1 MNLRRRTALAI
12 GGFVLGLATFTAPAA
27 RAQQSDAIA
36 MTLETQSQSGSSSS
50 NTSSNTT
57 TQQSGTNSSDSSQ
70 TQTPQNTPNHVQ
82 PGQTAKPQSIQEK
95 NGGSNERILWI
106 YPNFFSVDEDKYN
119 GPITAGQKFRLVTR
133 SSFDPGEFL
142 WYGFLAGISQAQNS
156 EKAYGQGAEGYAKR
170 YASQFGD
177 GTIESYLVEF
187 GFPVVFKQDPR
198 YFRVGEGSFGYR
210 TGRVIKRL
218 VVTKGDNGKDQFN
231 VSEVFGS
238 GTAAVVSIYSYHP
251 QDERN
256 FSNVASV
263 WGEQVAF
270 DAAEMMFKE
279 FWPDV
284 RQKLRDKKA
293 AKAAAQQP

>member
-1 MNLRRRTALAI
+1 MNLRKRTTLVGSSLI
-12 GGFVLGLATFTAPAA
+12 LGLALSAPNLT
-27 RAQQSDAIA
+27 RAQQNDLIA
-36 MTLETQSQSGSSSS
+36 TTLQTQSQGSGASSANSSSS
-50 NTSSNTT
+50 AT
-57 TQQSGTNSSDSSQ
+57 TQQPGSSPSDPS
-70 TQTPQNTPNHVQ
+70 QTPQNTTTHVQ
-82 PGQTAKPQSIQEK
+82 PGQTAKQQTIQEK

-156 EKAYGQGAEGYAKR
+156 EKGYGQGAEGYAKR

-177 GTIESYLVEF
+177 GTIESYMVEF
-187 GFPVVFKQDPR
+187 AFPVVFKQDPR
-198 YFRVGEGSFGYR
+198 YFRVGQGSFGYR
-210 TGRVIKRL
+210 TGRVLKRL
-218 VVTKGDNGKDQFN
+218 VVTKGDNGNNQFN

-251 QDERN
+251 AGDKN

-270 DAAEMMFKE
+270 DALEMMFKE

-284 RQKLRDKKA
+284 RQKLRDKKNDGA
-293 AKAAAQQP
+293 TQP

>member
-1 MNLRRRTALAI
+1 
-12 GGFVLGLATFTAPAA
+12 LGLAAGAPRVTHAQQNDLIA
-27 RAQQSDAIA
+27 ITLDRPSQSGGTSAAQQSGSTA
-36 MTLETQSQSGSSSS
+36 SGA
-50 NTSSNTT
+50 
-57 TQQSGTNSSDSSQ
+57 SQ
-70 TQTPQNTPNHVQ
+70 TQTPQNTTTHVQ
-82 PGQTAKPQSIQEK
+82 PGQTAKQQTIQEK

-119 GPITAGQKFRLVTR
+119 GPITAKQKFLLVTR

-142 WYGFLAGISQAQNS
+142 WYGLLAGISQAENS

-210 TGRVIKRL
+210 TGRVLKRL
-218 VVTKGDNGKDQFN
+218 VVTKGDNGRDQFN

-251 QDERN
+251 QDEHN

-284 RQKLRDKKA
+284 RKKMHDKKNRGA
-293 AKAAAQQP
+293 TQP

>member
-1 MNLRRRTALAI
+1 MNWRRWSFVT
-12 GGFVLGLATFTAPAA
+12 GCVFVLGGATMTAPTLL
-27 RAQQSDAIA
+27 AQQPA
-36 MTLETQSQSGSSSS
+36 QSGNSSSTDS
-50 NTSSNTT
+50 STSTT
-57 TQQSGTNSSDSSQ
+57 PQESATQQSGSASSSSTQ
-70 TQTPQNTPNHVQ
+70 TQTPQTSTTSQTTHVQ
-82 PGQTAKPQSIQEK
+82 PGQTAKQQSIQEK
-95 NGGSNERILWI
+95 NGGSNERILWV
-106 YPNFFSVDEDKYN
+106 YPNFFSVDEEKYN
-119 GPITAGQKFRLVTR
+119 GPITAKQKFLLVTR

-156 EKAYGQGAEGYAKR
+156 EKGYGQGAEGYAKR

-177 GTIESYLVEF
+177 GTIESYMVEF

-198 YFRVGEGSFGYR
+198 YFRVGQGSFGYR
-210 TGRVIKRL
+210 TGRVLKRL
-218 VVTKGDNGKDQFN
+218 VVVKGDNGRDQFN

-251 QDERN
+251 ADEKN

-284 RQKLRDKKA
+284 RQKLRDKKNRGA
-293 AKAAAQQP
+293 ANQP

>member
-1 MNLRRRTALAI
+1 MMNWRERFIPASAL
-12 GGFVLGLATFTAPAA
+12 LAFSFSIFMPSILM
-27 RAQQSDAIA
+27 AQQTDPNPPASASGPQSTA
-36 MTLETQSQSGSSSS
+36 NSTSGNATATQTQSTPS
-50 NTSSNTT
+50 TT
-57 TQQSGTNSSDSSQ
+57 T
-70 TQTPQNTPNHVQ
+70 HVQ
-82 PGQTAKPQSIQEK
+82 PGQTAKQQTVQEK
-95 NGGSNERILWI
+95 NGGSNSRILWV
-106 YPNFFSVDEDKYN
+106 YPDFFSVEEDSYK

-142 WYGFLAGISQAQNS
+142 WYGLLAGISQAQNS

-177 GTIESYLVEF
+177 GTIESYMVEF

-198 YFRVGEGSFGYR
+198 YFRVGQGSFTSR
-210 TGRVIKRL
+210 TGHVLKRL
-218 VVTKGDNGKDQFN
+218 VVTRGDNGKSQFN
-231 VSEVFGS
+231 ISEVAGS
-238 GTAAVVSIYSYHP
+238 GSAAAISIYTYHP

-284 RQKLRDKKA
+284 RRKIHKDQ
-293 AKAAAQQP
+293 

>member
-1 MNLRRRTALAI
+1 MI
-12 GGFVLGLATFTAPAA
+12 CSATMTAPNLL
-27 RAQQSDAIA
+27 AQQ
-36 MTLETQSQSGSSSS
+36 TTQSGDSS
-50 NTSSNTT
+50 NTDTS
-57 TQQSGTNSSDSSQ
+57 TNA
-70 TQTPQNTPNHVQ
+70 TPQNSAPQRSGSTPSSSVQAPTSTTSQTTHVQ
-82 PGQTAKPQSIQEK
+82 PGQTAKQQSIQEK

-119 GPITAGQKFRLVTR
+119 GPITAKQKFLLVTR

-142 WYGFLAGISQAQNS
+142 WYGLLAGISQAENS

-177 GTIESYLVEF
+177 GTIESYMVEF

-198 YFRVGEGSFGYR
+198 YFRVGQGSFGYR

-218 VVTKGDNGKDQFN
+218 VVTKGDNGRDQFN

-251 QDERN
+251 SDERN

-284 RQKLRDKKA
+284 RQKLRDKKNGGA
-293 AKAAAQQP
+293 TQP

>member
-1 MNLRRRTALAI
+1 M
-12 GGFVLGLATFTAPAA
+12 GFLVMTAPAA
-27 RAQQSDAIA
+27 RSQGTDSNATAAQAGSTAGA
-36 MTLETQSQSGSSSS
+36 NGTSTSSQSGSAQS
-50 NTSSNTT
+50 TT
-57 TQQSGTNSSDSSQ
+57 T
-70 TQTPQNTPNHVQ
+70 HVQ

-95 NGGSNERILWI
+95 NGGSNDRILWI
-106 YPNFFSVDEDKYN
+106 YPDFFSVDEDKYN
-119 GPITAGQKFRLVTR
+119 GPITAGQKFKLVTR

-142 WYGFLAGISQAQNS
+142 WYGLLAGISQAQNS

-198 YFRVGEGSFGYR
+198 YFRVGQGSFGYR
-210 TGRVIKRL
+210 TGRVLKRL
-218 VVTKGDNGKDQFN
+218 VVTKGDNGKPQFN

-238 GTAAVVSIYSYHP
+238 GSAAAISIYSYHP
-251 QDERN
+251 QDEHN
-256 FSNVASV
+256 FSNVGSV

-284 RQKLRDKKA
+284 RQKLRDNKNRA
-293 AKAAAQQP
+293 TTQP

>member
-1 MNLRRRTALAI
+1 MC
-12 GGFVLGLATFTAPAA
+12 APRAA
-27 RAQQSDAIA
+27 YAQQNDLIAI
-36 MTLETQSQSGSSSS
+36 TLDGPSQSGTSPSASSSSAAQQSGSSSS
-50 NTSSNTT
+50 DTSR
-57 TQQSGTNSSDSSQ
+57 TQSQ
-70 TQTPQNTPNHVQ
+70 AQTPQNTATHVQ
-82 PGQTAKPQSIQEK
+82 PGQTAKQQTIQEK

-119 GPITAGQKFRLVTR
+119 GPITAKQKFLLVTR

-142 WYGFLAGISQAQNS
+142 WYGLLAGISQAENS

-210 TGRVIKRL
+210 TGRVLKRL
-218 VVTKGDNGKDQFN
+218 VVTKGDNGRDQFN

-238 GTAAVVSIYSYHP
+238 GTAAVASIYSYHP
-251 QDERN
+251 QDEHN

-284 RQKLRDKKA
+284 RQKLRDKKN

>member
-1 MNLRRRTALAI
+1 MNWRQR
-12 GGFVLGLATFTAPAA
+12 FVLPGVFLVTGFAIVTPSILK
-27 RAQQSDAIA
+27 AQQADANSPA
-36 MTLETQSQSGSSSS
+36 PTSTSSQQSTSSSASGSAEATPTPS
-50 NTSSNTT
+50 
-57 TQQSGTNSSDSSQ
+57 
-70 TQTPQNTPNHVQ
+70 PQNSTTHVQ
-82 PGQTAKPQSIQEK
+82 PGQTAKQQSVQEK
-95 NGGSNERILWI
+95 NGGSNSRILWV
-106 YPNFFSVDEDKYN
+106 YPDFFSVEESSYS

-142 WYGFLAGISQAQNS
+142 WYGLLAGISQAENS
-156 EKAYGQGAEGYAKR
+156 EKGYGQGFDGYAKR

-177 GTIESYLVEF
+177 GTIESYMVEF

-198 YFRVGEGSFGYR
+198 YFRVGQGSFTSR
-210 TGRVIKRL
+210 TGHVLKRL
-218 VVTKGDNGKDQFN
+218 VVTRGDNGKDQFN

-238 GTAAVVSIYSYHP
+238 GSAAAISIYTYHP

-284 RQKLRDKKA
+284 RRKIHKDQ
-293 AKAAAQQP
+293 

>member
-1 MNLRRRTALAI
+1 MNLRRRSVLVGCGVI
-12 GGFVLGLATFTAPAA
+12 LGLAAGAPRVTHAQQNDLIAITLDRPSQSGGTTA
-27 RAQQSDAIA
+27 AQQSGSTA
-36 MTLETQSQSGSSSS
+36 SGA
-50 NTSSNTT
+50 
-57 TQQSGTNSSDSSQ
+57 SQ
-70 TQTPQNTPNHVQ
+70 TQTPQNTTTHVQ
-82 PGQTAKPQSIQEK
+82 PGQTAKQQTIQEK

-119 GPITAGQKFRLVTR
+119 GPITAKQKFLLVTR

-142 WYGFLAGISQAQNS
+142 WYGLLAGISQAENS

-210 TGRVIKRL
+210 TGRVLKRL
-218 VVTKGDNGKDQFN
+218 VVTKGDNGRDQFN

-251 QDERN
+251 QDEHN

-284 RQKLRDKKA
+284 RKKMHDKKNRGA
-293 AKAAAQQP
+293 TQP

>member
-1 MNLRRRTALAI
+1 MNLRRKSVLAGCGVI
-12 GGFVLGLATFTAPAA
+12 LGLAAGAPRVTHAQQNDLIA
-27 RAQQSDAIA
+27 ITLDRPSQSGGTSAAQQSGSTA
-36 MTLETQSQSGSSSS
+36 SGA
-50 NTSSNTT
+50 
-57 TQQSGTNSSDSSQ
+57 SQ
-70 TQTPQNTPNHVQ
+70 TQTPQNTTTHVQ
-82 PGQTAKPQSIQEK
+82 PGQTAKQQTIQEK

-119 GPITAGQKFRLVTR
+119 GPITAKQKFLLVTR

-142 WYGFLAGISQAQNS
+142 WYGLLAGISQAENS

-210 TGRVIKRL
+210 TGRVLKRL
-218 VVTKGDNGKDQFN
+218 VVTKGDNGRDQFN

-251 QDERN
+251 QDEHN

-284 RQKLRDKKA
+284 RKKMHDKKNRGA
-293 AKAAAQQP
+293 TQP

>member
-1 MNLRRRTALAI
+1 MNLRRRSVLAGCGVI
-12 GGFVLGLATFTAPAA
+12 LGLAAGAPRVTHAQQNDLIAITLDRPSQSGGTTA
-27 RAQQSDAIA
+27 AQQSGSTA
-36 MTLETQSQSGSSSS
+36 SGA
-50 NTSSNTT
+50 
-57 TQQSGTNSSDSSQ
+57 SQ
-70 TQTPQNTPNHVQ
+70 TQTPQNTTTHVQ
-82 PGQTAKPQSIQEK
+82 PGQTAKQQTIQEK

-119 GPITAGQKFRLVTR
+119 GPITAKQKFLLVTR

-142 WYGFLAGISQAQNS
+142 WYGLLAGISQAENS

-210 TGRVIKRL
+210 TGRVLKRL
-218 VVTKGDNGKDQFN
+218 VVTKGDNGRDQFN

-251 QDERN
+251 QDEHN

-284 RQKLRDKKA
+284 RKKMHDKKNRGA
-293 AKAAAQQP
+293 TQP

>member
-1 MNLRRRTALAI
+1 LKMNLRRRSVLAGCGVI
-12 GGFVLGLATFTAPAA
+12 LGLAAGAPRVT
-27 RAQQSDAIA
+27 RAQQNDLIAI
-36 MTLETQSQSGSSSS
+36 TLDEPSYSSGTAAAQQSGSSSS
-50 NTSSNTT
+50 
-57 TQQSGTNSSDSSQ
+57 DASQ
-70 TQTPQNTPNHVQ
+70 TQTPQSTTTHVQ
-82 PGQTAKPQSIQEK
+82 PGQTAKQQTIQEK

-119 GPITAGQKFRLVTR
+119 GPITAKQKFLLVTR

-142 WYGFLAGISQAQNS
+142 WYGLLAGISQAENS

-210 TGRVIKRL
+210 TGRVLKRL
-218 VVTKGDNGKDQFN
+218 VVTKGDNGRDQFN

-251 QDERN
+251 QDEHN

-284 RQKLRDKKA
+284 RKKMHDKKNRGA
-293 AKAAAQQP
+293 TQP

>member
-1 MNLRRRTALAI
+1 MNLRRRSVLAGCGVI
-12 GGFVLGLATFTAPAA
+12 LGLAAGAPRVTHAQQNDLIA
-27 RAQQSDAIA
+27 ITLDRPSQSGGTSAAQQSGSTA
-36 MTLETQSQSGSSSS
+36 SGA
-50 NTSSNTT
+50 
-57 TQQSGTNSSDSSQ
+57 SQ
-70 TQTPQNTPNHVQ
+70 TQTPQNTTTHVQ
-82 PGQTAKPQSIQEK
+82 PGQTAKQQTIQEK

-119 GPITAGQKFRLVTR
+119 GPITAKQKFLLVTR

-142 WYGFLAGISQAQNS
+142 WYGLLAGISQAENS

-210 TGRVIKRL
+210 TGRVLKRL
-218 VVTKGDNGKDQFN
+218 VVTKGDNGRDQFN

-251 QDERN
+251 QDEHN

-284 RQKLRDKKA
+284 RKKMHDKKNRGA
-293 AKAAAQQP
+293 TQP

>member
-1 MNLRRRTALAI
+1 MQ
-12 GGFVLGLATFTAPAA
+12 AP
-27 RAQQSDAIA
+27 
-36 MTLETQSQSGSSSS
+36 
-50 NTSSNTT
+50 TSTT
-57 TQQSGTNSSDSSQ
+57 SQ
-70 TQTPQNTPNHVQ
+70 TTHVQ
-82 PGQTAKPQSIQEK
+82 PGQTAKQQSIQEK

-177 GTIESYLVEF
+177 GTIESYMVEF

-198 YFRVGEGSFGYR
+198 YFRVGQGSFGYR

-218 VVTKGDNGKDQFN
+218 VVTKGDNGRDQFN

-251 QDERN
+251 SDERN

-284 RQKLRDKKA
+284 RQKLRDKKNGGA
-293 AKAAAQQP
+293 TQP